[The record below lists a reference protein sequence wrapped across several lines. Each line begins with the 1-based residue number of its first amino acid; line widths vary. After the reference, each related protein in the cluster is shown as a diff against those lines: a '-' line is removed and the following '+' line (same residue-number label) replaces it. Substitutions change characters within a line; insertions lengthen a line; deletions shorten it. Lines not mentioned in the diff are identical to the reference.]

1 MKHSIKVIIAAVCLC
16 ALLAGCGSVSLLI
29 PEESETKSEFN
40 QEEFDREFYR
50 TSVPEETESEAQ
62 TSETETQAESQ
73 PESTATTSA
82 ETSSV
87 KPSETVKETSAAP
100 SSTSPEKTTKQGI
113 TLTTKPST
121 TQKYVVDTKI
131 ETKETKSDYKYG
143 VKKIDVVST
152 YYDIYNDGSKVKTDE
167 KSYVKYDT
175 SGFKAS
181 TSDLLSEAKS
191 NKSSHSSDIRSAV
204 NKVNGY
210 RTSAGKAELTMSDD
224 LCTAASVRATEMAY
238 SGKLSSTRPA
248 GTNYASVLKDL
259 GIEYTN
265 CIELTCKG
273 YTSGEEAMEALKS
286 KTQNLSLM
294 TSGDYKKVGVGVAQ
308 SPDGMWYWSI
318 IFTD

>member
-1 MKHSIKVIIAAVCLC
+1 MKSSIKVIIAAVCLC

-62 TSETETQAESQ
+62 TSATETQETSQ
-73 PESTATTSA
+73 PESTATTAPETTESAPA
-82 ETSSV
+82 ETAASS
-87 KPSETVKETSAAP
+87 TAAP
-100 SSTSPEKTTKQGI
+100 SSAPAKTTQGI
-113 TLTTKPST
+113 TIPSKPTTTK
-121 TQKYVVDTKI
+121 KYVVDTKI
-131 ETKETKSDYKYG
+131 ETKETKSDFKYG
-143 VKKIDVVST
+143 VKKIDVVSV
-152 YYDIYNDGSKVKTDE
+152 YYDVYNDGSKVKTDE

-181 TSDLLSEAKS
+181 TDDLLGEAKS
-191 NKSSHSSDIRSAV
+191 NKASHSSDIRSAS

-210 RTSAGKAELTMSDD
+210 RSSAGKAELALSDD
-224 LCTAASVRATEMAY
+224 LCNAASVRATEMAY

-286 KTQNLSLM
+286 KTQNLSYM
-294 TSGDYKKVGVGVAQ
+294 TSGDYKKIGVGVAQ
-308 SPDGMWYWSI
+308 SPDGMWYWSLI
-318 IFTD
+318 LTD